1 MPLTVRTLYEKF
13 ALEQKT
19 GYLGVEYLDGL
30 LIRPEA
36 VKVMKVKS

>member
-1 MPLTVRTLYEKF
+1 M
-13 ALEQKT
+13 QKRM

-36 VKVMKVKS
+36 VKVLKVGQ